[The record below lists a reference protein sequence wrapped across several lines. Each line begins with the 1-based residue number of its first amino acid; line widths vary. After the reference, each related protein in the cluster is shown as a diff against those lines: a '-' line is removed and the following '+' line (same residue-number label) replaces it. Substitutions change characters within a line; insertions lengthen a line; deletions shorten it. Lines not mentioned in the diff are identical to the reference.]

1 MALGLVGRKRG
12 MTRIFKPDGSSVPVT
27 VIDVSGNRVAQ
38 LKDEERDGYR
48 AAQLTYGSKRRALL
62 SKGEA
67 GHFARGGVEPGRG
80 LKEFRVDADEAA
92 ALSVGVELPPTL
104 FSVGDGVDVTGVTK
118 GRGFAGVVRRWGFG
132 GGDAT
137 HGNSLAHRAPG
148 SIGQNQTP
156 GRVFKGKK
164 MAGQMGN
171 VQRTQRNLEVAA
183 VDAERQLVM
192 IRGSVPGPIGG
203 EVMIRSR
210 EPVDVAGALGAGS
223 EPDAGADQAPAEQSE
238 A

>member
-1 MALGLVGRKRG
+1 MALGLLGRKRG
-12 MTRIFKPDGSSVPVT
+12 MTRIFQADGSSVPVT

-38 LKDEERDGYR
+38 LKNEERDGYR
-48 AAQLTYGSKRRALL
+48 AAQLTYGSRRRALL

-67 GHFARGGVEPGRG
+67 GHFAGAGVEPGRG

-92 ALSVGVELPPTL
+92 ALRVGLELPPTL
-104 FSVGDGVDVTGVTK
+104 FAVGDEVDVTGTTK
-118 GRGFAGVVRRWGFG
+118 GRGFSGVVRRWGFG

-137 HGNSLAHRAPG
+137 HGNSLAHRAPD

-183 VDAERQLVM
+183 VDAERHLVM
-192 IRGSVPGPIGG
+192 IRGSVPGPVGG

-210 EPVDVAGALGAGS
+210 QAIDVTNALGAGG
-223 EPDAGADQAPAEQSE
+223 EPDAGTEQSSAEQSG